1 MFFFFPQTS
10 WKQKNKGRNDVV
22 VLIDA
27 LLSPSVYLFCLS
39 VDEMRQDG
47 RDRRQQMVREFFFF
61 FFFFKLFAT

>member
-1 MFFFFPQTS
+1 VKT
-10 WKQKNKGRNDVV
+10 KKNKERNDVV

-47 RDRRQQMVREFFFF
+47 RDRRQQMVREFFFVANSVQ
-61 FFFFKLFAT
+61 LNEIN